1 MSIISKLA
9 EGNVDAVLGTM
20 KEMAR
25 MYAIENRLVLDN
37 SDMAEV
43 VTLLMAG
50 FAIQFAQDIFES
62 KELQNDNA

>member
-9 EGNVDAVLGTM
+9 EGNVEDILVTL
-20 KEMAR
+20 KELAR
-25 MYAIENRLVLDN
+25 MYAIENRLMLDN

-50 FAIQFAQDIFES
+50 FAIQFT
-62 KELQNDNA
+62 

>member
-9 EGNVDAVLGTM
+9 EGNVENILVTL
-20 KEMAR
+20 KELAR
-25 MYAIENRLVLDN
+25 MYAIENRLMLDN

-50 FAIQFAQDIFES
+50 FAIQFTQDIFES
-62 KELQNDNA
+62 KEMQNDDA